1 MDMRLSRDY
10 NRLMSVRDLLQAA
23 ITLKGSQRA
32 LATASGFSQVA
43 ICKALKKGRVSPS
56 MAVAIEAATG
66 IGRERLC
73 PEVFSDKPLPR
84 SARVTTEARV

>member
-1 MDMRLSRDY
+1 MDMGLLPGY
-10 NRLMSVRDLLQAA
+10 KGGMSIRDLLQAA

-32 LATASGFSQVA
+32 LATASGYSQVA
-43 ICKALKKGRVSPS
+43 ICKALKKGRVSPA

-66 IGRERLC
+66 IDRDRLC

-84 SARVTTEARV
+84 SARVAAEARV

>member
-1 MDMRLSRDY
+1 MDMRLLPGYKSG
-10 NRLMSVRDLLQAA
+10 MSVRDLLQAA

-32 LATASGFSQVA
+32 LATASGYSQVA
-43 ICKALKKGRVSPS
+43 VCKALKKGRVSPG

-73 PEVFSDKPLPR
+73 PEVFSDKPLRR
-84 SARVTTEARV
+84 SARISAEASA